1 MRIAYLVP
9 WPIEEMA
16 GPRQKLIAQLTS
28 WRRLE
33 HEVALFAVSRGT
45 SAPPGI
51 AGVEVSVAPYR
62 GWAGHLAA
70 VTKAARA
77 CLAWGPDVVYSRYDV
92 HYPALPRLAR
102 ERPLILEINTDD
114 VTDYAVDGSSL
125 RHLYNRLTRRLTL
138 AAAAGLVF
146 VTRELAASGRFP
158 MEKPRTVIANGV
170 DLSEVEEGPAP
181 ANEAPRLVVLA
192 TNGAVWNGLDL
203 LASMARR
210 FPSWRFDVVGAIER
224 PPAGGWP
231 ANVAR
236 HGTLSPVE
244 YRPLLD
250 AADAGVGPLALYRKS
265 MAEACPLRVREYL
278 RHGLPVV
285 SAHEDTDFPGGTPFI
300 LQLPNRPGGVEGSLE
315 RVEAFVAGVRGR
327 RVRRAAVAHID
338 LGAKEEARLR
348 FLGEVAARS
357 RPRLGA

>member
-1 MRIAYLVP
+1 MRVACLMP
-9 WPIEEMA
+9 WPIEEMT
-16 GPRQKLIAQLTS
+16 GPWQKLIAQLTS

-33 HEVALFAVSRGT
+33 HEVALFAVWRGP
-45 SAPPGI
+45 SAPAAV

-62 GWAGHLAA
+62 GWPGHVAA

-77 CLAWGPDVVYSRYDV
+77 CLAWGPDVVYCRYDV

-102 ERPLILEINTDD
+102 ERPLVLEINTDD
-114 VTDYAVDGSSL
+114 LTDYAVDGSRL

-138 AAAAGLVF
+138 AAAAGFVF

-158 MEKPRTVIANGV
+158 MGKPRTVIANGV
-170 DLSEVEEGPAP
+170 DLWEVKEGPAP
-181 ANEAPRLVVLA
+181 ANESPRLVVLA
-192 TNGAVWNGLDL
+192 TNDAVWNGLDL

-210 FPSWRFDVVGAIER
+210 FPSWRFDVVGAVRR
-224 PPAGGWP
+224 PPPGGWP
-231 ANVAR
+231 ANVVR
-236 HGTLSPVE
+236 HGTLFPTE
-244 YRPLLD
+244 YGPLLD

-285 SAHEDTDFPGGTPFI
+285 SAHEDTDFPEGAPFI
-300 LQLPNRPGGVEGSLE
+300 LQLPNRPGGAEGSLE
-315 RVEAFVAGVRGR
+315 RVGAFVEGLRGR
-327 RVRRAAVAHID
+327 RVPRAAVAHID

-348 FLGEVAARS
+348 FLGEVTARS
-357 RPRLGA
+357 PSGLGS